1 MSLDIDLLA
10 DRRRMRRRLTLWRAL
25 AIVAVFG
32 ALALVAALRVPDAL
46 PGGQHVL
53 RLPVSGF
60 ITEDRRVLQ
69 AIEDAAKND
78 AVRALVVAIDS
89 PGGSMAGGE
98 ALHTALRRFAEHKPV
113 VAVMGATA
121 ASAGYMAAL
130 PAQRIFA
137 REATLTGSIGVKLM
151 LPEFSGLMEKL
162 GVGDNSIASG
172 PLKDEPSLARKMSPA
187 GREAMQAIV
196 ADMHEQFAAMVA
208 AGRRMEPARVAE
220 LADGRA
226 FTGRQAL
233 KLGLVDAIGGEREA
247 REWLAE
253 AKQVPATLPARE
265 LGRRGWAERALGED
279 RAEGVLPALLGA
291 FVKTVL
297 SQRLDGG
304 WAIWQPDAIG
314 R

>member
-10 DRRRMRRRLTLWRAL
+10 DRRRLRRRLTLWRAL

-130 PAQRIFA
+130 PAQRVFA
-137 REATLTGSIGVKLM
+137 RESTVTGSIGVL
-151 LPEFSGLMEKL
+151 LQSFDLSDLLERA
-162 GVGDNSIASG
+162 GVRPQVFTSG
-172 PLKDEPSLARKMSPA
+172 PLKDQPSLFRPLTEE
-187 GREAMQAIV
+187 GRAAVDRVIQ
-196 ADMHEQFAAMVA
+196 DLHGQFVGMVA
-208 AGRRMEPARVAE
+208 AGRRMDPARARA
-220 LADGRA
+220 LADGRI
-226 FTGRQAL
+226 FTGRQAMEE
-233 KLGLVDAIGGEREA
+233 GLVDAIGGERDA
-247 REWLAE
+247 RAWLAAERQVPENLPVRDVQTRSTAERLLTSATESVMKSLFSEWLGVDA
-253 AKQVPATLPARE
+253 P
-265 LGRRGWAERALGED
+265 RAL
-279 RAEGVLPALLGA
+279 
-291 FVKTVL
+291 
-297 SQRLDGG
+297 
-304 WAIWQPDAIG
+304 WQPS